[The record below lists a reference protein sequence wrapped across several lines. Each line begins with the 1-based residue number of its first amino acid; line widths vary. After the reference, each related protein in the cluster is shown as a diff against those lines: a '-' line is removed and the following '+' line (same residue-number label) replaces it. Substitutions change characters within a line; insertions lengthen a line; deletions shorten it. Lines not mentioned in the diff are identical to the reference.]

1 MQRQPLI
8 PLAVADMRLR
18 LLIVLVVADMRH
30 RPLMAVVV
38 VVAMRHRPLM
48 AVVVVV
54 VTLGVVA
61 VADTL
66 VAASTGRSTGS

>member
-1 MQRQPLI
+1 MQRQPHI
-8 PLAVADMRLR
+8 PLEVAD
-18 LLIVLVVADMRH
+18 
-30 RPLMAVVV
+30 
-38 VVAMRHRPLM
+38 MRHRPLM